1 MTDINEIKL
10 FDGYESQTF
19 SESQTFRPTEK
30 VSKTSTFSTCACMFV
45 GMATAA
51 VAITVLIVVLFNKD
65 S

>member
-19 SESQTFRPTEK
+19 SESQTFRPTEE
-30 VSKTSTFSTCACMFV
+30 VSKTSTFSTCVCMFV
-45 GMATAA
+45 GMAAAA

-65 S
+65 I

>member
-10 FDGYESQTF
+10 FDGY
-19 SESQTFRPTEK
+19 ESQTFRPTEK

-45 GMATAA
+45 GMAAAA

-65 S
+65 I